1 MARNQLNIRLTS
13 LVLALTM
20 LGVSAQSQVNARI
33 VTNDSIKISK
43 TKLMQKCGRAGGSFR
58 ADSRGY
64 SCSVFRQDFAGN
76 QTETDVD
83 CKSDGKC
90 KGRTKTCVEIFNDLG
105 HSRLEC

>member
-1 MARNQLNIRLTS
+1 MAKNQLNIRLTS
-13 LVLALTM
+13 LLLAVAM
-20 LGVSAQSQVNARI
+20 LSATAHTQVSARI
-33 VTNDSIKISK
+33 VTNDNIKISK

-90 KGRTKTCVEIFNDLG
+90 KGRTKRCVEIFNDLG